1 MNHVLVPMPV
11 KPGLNTR
18 ILNKMYANLYKLEA
32 EDIQFDIC
40 FDYRKYP
47 KNYEEENF
55 FARLARM
62 RQQMIEDFLRPR
74 HTDVL
79 WIDADVLEY
88 PRDLYT
94 ALRRLSSGVI
104 SPLVLIE
111 NSSTNYDTAGMRQSH
126 EHRSGMEPP
135 YFSGEGPLYE
145 MESVGGCV
153 LVPAKV
159 HRKLKFRAQADD
171 DQNWVTEWWSVCQ
184 GAKEIGYTVRCTTD
198 IVVRHANLPD
208 YGEDFH

>member
-1 MNHVLVPMPV
+1 MSVLVPMPV

-18 ILNKMYANLYKLEA
+18 ILNKMYANLYRLMNIVDMEVV
-32 EDIQFDIC
+32 
-40 FDYRKYP
+40 FDYGRYP
-47 KNYEEENF
+47 KHYDDENF

-88 PRDLYT
+88 PSTLYT
-94 ALRRLSSGVI
+94 DLRRVSSGVV

-111 NSSTNYDTAGMRQSH
+111 DSPVNYDTAGMRQSF

-135 YFSGEGPLYE
+135 YFTGEGPLYD

-159 HRKLKFRAQADD
+159 HRKVKFEAQADD

-184 GAKEIGYTVRCTTD
+184 GAKEMGYAVQCTTD
-198 IVVRHANLPD
+198 IVVRHANLPQ
-208 YGEDFH
+208 YGEDYH